1 MSGLLSQYVECLRL
15 SFCSP
20 TFTFVGPPYK
30 CALRFGLSPFDVVIG
45 RGERHCG
52 HRNVH
57 VLASVKLHL

>member
-45 RGERHCG
+45 RGA
-52 HRNVH
+52 H
-57 VLASVKLHL
+57 VKS

>member
-1 MSGLLSQYVECLRL
+1 MSGLLSQYVERLRL
-15 SFCSP
+15 SFFTP

-30 CALRFGLSPFDVVIG
+30 SASRFGLSPFDVELG

-57 VLASVKLHL
+57 VLA